1 MNPTKTNLI
10 VSLGTFILAACG
22 SQAEP
27 TLAIPEETRGPT
39 PSIEIVAGPPDTCA
53 MADTTQSTVIGFD
66 VIYHNVGT
74 DAFMVGVMSA
84 PGVGEIGEV
93 GTEGEGREGEGNWGI
108 YPQFYDLPANAAI
121 TLEITV
127 HAGFDESAP
136 ISSTSSLTYDCSTGE
151 TISTTFNLSD
161 E

>member
-1 MNPTKTNLI
+1 MNSTKRILLI
-10 VSLGTFILAACG
+10 SLGIFLLAACG
-22 SQAEP
+22 GQTEP
-27 TLAIPEETRGPT
+27 TLAIPEETSGPT
-39 PSIEIVAGPPDTCA
+39 PSIEIIAGPPDTCT

-74 DAFMVGVMSA
+74 DAFMVAVMSA
-84 PGVGEIGEV
+84 PDVGEIGAV
-93 GTEGEGREGEGNWGI
+93 GAEGEGREGEGSWGI
-108 YPQFYDLPANAAI
+108 YPQFYDLPANTAI

-136 ISSTSSLTYDCSTGE
+136 VSSASSITYDCSTGE